1 MSQIILSRVAER
13 VYWMARY
20 LERIENTA
28 RLVMVYT
35 DLLMDLPRGVNLSW
49 YNLVVLNSA
58 TEEYLER
65 YTVRDERNVVK
76 FMLADET
83 NSGSIQSTLKMVRE
97 NARTSRD
104 VVPEAT
110 WEYVNE
116 LHLEV
121 SENMQQ
127 GINRGTRH
135 EFLEGIIKACHQLS
149 GLMANSMSKDVSSEF
164 LRLGRT
170 LERAD
175 MVTRILDAGASVG
188 MGKESHAG
196 NVPQVVWG
204 NVLHSVDAYQ
214 PYLRTIRGPVTGQGV
229 AEFLLEDEQ
238 FPRSVKFCLN
248 RAEGAINRLPRG
260 DKVKRQLQEVKK
272 SLNSHG
278 GYAKLDQEFRDHL
291 NSIQVK
297 LGTLHDR
304 FSESW
309 FAIE

>member
-1 MSQIILSRVAER
+1 MSQVILSRVAER

-20 LERIENTA
+20 LERVENTA
-28 RLVMVYT
+28 RLVLVYT
-35 DLLMDLPRGVNLSW
+35 DLLMDLPKEVNLSW

-76 FMLADET
+76 FFLADDT
-83 NSGSIQSTLKMVRE
+83 NPGSIQATLKLVRE

-116 LHLEV
+116 LYLEV
-121 SENMQQ
+121 RDNVQQ
-127 GINRGTRH
+127 GINRSSRR
-135 EFLEGIIKACHQLS
+135 EFLDNIIKACHQIS
-149 GLMANSMSKDVSSEF
+149 GLLANSMSKDTTSEF

-175 MVTRILDAGASVG
+175 MATRILDAGTSVG
-188 MGKESHAG
+188 MDGDELAP
-196 NVPQVVWG
+196 NLPQVVWG

-214 PYLRTIRGPVTGQGV
+214 PYLRAVRGPVSGQGV
-229 AEFLLEDEQ
+229 AEFLLENDQ
-238 FPRSVKFCLN
+238 YPRSVTFCLN
-248 RAEGAINRLPRG
+248 RAASAIGRLPRG
-260 DKVKRQLQEVKK
+260 EMVKRQIQDVKSAVAKYDDYNDLQQ
-272 SLNSHG
+272 
-278 GYAKLDQEFRDHL
+278 DFRDHL
-291 NSIQVK
+291 NDIQLK
-297 LGTLHDR
+297 LGTLHNR
-304 FSESW
+304 FVDTW

>member
-1 MSQIILSRVAER
+1 MSQVVLSRVAER

-20 LERIENTA
+20 LERVENTA
-28 RLVMVYT
+28 RMVLVYT
-35 DLLMDLPRGVNLSW
+35 DLLMDLPKEVNLSW
-49 YNLVVLNSA
+49 YNLIVLNNA

-76 FMLADET
+76 FILADDT
-83 NSGSIQSTLKMVRE
+83 NPGSIQSTLKMVRE

-116 LHLEV
+116 LYLYV
-121 SENMQQ
+121 GENVQQ
-127 GINRGTRH
+127 GINRGSRR
-135 EFLEGIIKACHQLS
+135 EFLEDIIKACHQIS
-149 GLMANSMSKDVSSEF
+149 GLLANSMSKDATSEF

-175 MVTRILDAGASVG
+175 MATRILDAGTSVG
-188 MGKESHAG
+188 MDAEEQAP
-196 NVPQVVWG
+196 NLPQVVWG

-214 PYLRTIRGPVTGQGV
+214 PYLRAVRGPITGAGV
-229 AEFLLEDEQ
+229 AEFLLKDDQ
-238 FPRSVKFCLN
+238 YPRSVTFCLN
-248 RAEGAINRLPRG
+248 RAESAIARLPRG
-260 DKVKRQLQEVKK
+260 EMVKQQFQTVKK
-272 SLNSHG
+272 AVDKYTDYDNLQQ
-278 GYAKLDQEFRDHL
+278 DFRDHL
-291 NSIQVK
+291 NDIQLK

-304 FSESW
+304 FSDTW